1 MPEALRSSWLDFQ
14 VLTGLV
20 QVDLYSCFRPGDI
33 VRAEVLSAGDARSY
47 LLTTAKNELGVI
59 FAKSLA
65 GGGWPQ

>member
-1 MPEALRSSWLDFQ
+1 M
-14 VLTGLV
+14 
-20 QVDLYSCFRPGDI
+20 QVDLYSCFWPGDI

-65 GGGWPQ
+65 GDGCPR